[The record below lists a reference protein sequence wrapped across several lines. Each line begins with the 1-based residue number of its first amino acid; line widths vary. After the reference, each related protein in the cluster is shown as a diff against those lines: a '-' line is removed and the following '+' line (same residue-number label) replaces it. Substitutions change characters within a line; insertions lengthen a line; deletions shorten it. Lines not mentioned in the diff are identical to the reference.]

1 MPSYGLAETTLG
13 GTFAPAGQGLL
24 KHTIDMERYE
34 RTNEAI
40 DASDITPEENRRS
53 FVACGK
59 VLPDHTIEIR
69 DFEGHVLGER
79 KVGRI
84 FLKGPSVSPGYF
96 RNSQATEATFS
107 NDGWLD
113 TGDLGYWLDD
123 QIVVT
128 GRFKDLILWHGRNIW
143 PQDIEWAAQA
153 AAPHRCGRAC
163 SFAMGG
169 AGDEKEIMLLIECRT
184 RDTKLLDEIYK
195 AVTAAIRLEVGVP
208 VKLQLVPRG
217 TMIITSSGKLSRARV
232 KDKYLQGA
240 IVDLQDAEPLKTVS
254 SETG

>member
-1 MPSYGLAETTLG
+1 M
-13 GTFAPAGQGLL
+13 
-24 KHTIDMERYE
+24 
-34 RTNEAI
+34 
-40 DASDITPEENRRS
+40 
-53 FVACGK
+53 ACGK

-69 DFEGHVLGER
+69 DFDDNILQGN

-84 FLKGPSVSPGYF
+84 CLKGPSVSPGYF
-96 RNSQATEATFS
+96 RNSQATEASFS
-107 NDGWLD
+107 SDGWLD
-113 TGDLGYWLDD
+113 TGDLGYWLED
-123 QIVVT
+123 QVVVT

-169 AGDEKEIMLLIECRT
+169 IGDEKEVMLLLECRT
-184 RDTKLLDEIYK
+184 RDPKLLDEIYK
-195 AVTAAIRLEVGVP
+195 AVMAAIRLEVGVP

-232 KDKYLQGA
+232 KDKYLKGE
-240 IVDLQDAEPLKTVS
+240 IIDLQAETPLSVVS
-254 SETG
+254 SEAG